1 MALTLYC
8 EMINLARA
16 QERRRHMTAE
26 LSKAGISA
34 KFFPAFDYKENGAE
48 AMLEHCRATGPWGPF
63 HTNNMAITI
72 SHAQVWERFLET
84 GDDLCLVMEDD
95 VFLSPELSDWLNDL
109 SWWPQ
114 NADIVKLER
123 WDSPSLKVLMQQAVG
138 RHKGRSIQR
147 ILSRHVGAAG
157 YILTRKAARQFLAQ
171 KPFNITI
178 DNLLFNFNASPAAR
192 RMQVY
197 QVAPALIVQ
206 GNEPPDQAV
215 NTGVRLRPKGLSLIS
230 QKLKR
235 AYYEI
240 AYPLPIIFQALT
252 GKAKLAQIPYEP
264 YAESQTSASPK
275 D

>member
-26 LSKAGISA
+26 LSKAGIPA

-48 AMLEHCRATGPWGPF
+48 AMLEHCRVTGPWGPF

-114 NADIVKLER
+114 NSDAQG
-123 WDSPSLKVLMQQAVG
+123 SPAVPG
-138 RHKGRSIQR
+138 TKAVQHHHRQPAVQLQR
-147 ILSRHVGAAG
+147 LAGGAAHAG
-157 YILTRKAARQFLAQ
+157 LPGGTC
-171 KPFNITI
+171 I
-178 DNLLFNFNASPAAR
+178 D
-192 RMQVY
+192 
-197 QVAPALIVQ
+197 
-206 GNEPPDQAV
+206 
-215 NTGVRLRPKGLSLIS
+215 RPG
-230 QKLKR
+230 Q
-235 AYYEI
+235 
-240 AYPLPIIFQALT
+240 
-252 GKAKLAQIPYEP
+252 
-264 YAESQTSASPK
+264 
-275 D
+275 